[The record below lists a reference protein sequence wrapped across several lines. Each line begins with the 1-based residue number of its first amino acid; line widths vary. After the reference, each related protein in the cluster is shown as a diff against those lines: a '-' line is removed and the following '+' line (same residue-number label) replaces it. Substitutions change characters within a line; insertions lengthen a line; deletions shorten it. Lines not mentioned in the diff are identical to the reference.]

1 MKRLVLVLWIV
12 ACAAVYGTA
21 QESSGA
27 ADPTE
32 ASADEQFAGEST
44 PIDESTLI
52 LGAPEDAADSS
63 VSVSPFS
70 FWDLARM
77 VVVLGAVVAVI
88 YGIFYFLKKAG
99 NGKYAN
105 AEQIRLLGSRMLP
118 GNRSVYLVQ
127 VGAQVF
133 MLGGGGDAV
142 TMLSE
147 ITDKETVD
155 TLILEG
161 TDAGESERKSFS
173 EMIAGL
179 VQTSQGGSLELMRR
193 QRERLQRM
201 R

>member
-1 MKRLVLVLWIV
+1 MVAIAIV
-12 ACAAVYGTA
+12 QIGA
-21 QESSGA
+21 QESGTPGA
-27 ADPTE
+27 GNE
-32 ASADEQFAGEST
+32 APVASSSDSQVST
-44 PIDESTLI
+44 TVDESTLI
-52 LGAPEDAADSS
+52 LGSPSDPAGDS
-63 VSVSPFS
+63 VSVSAFS

-77 VVVLGAVVAVI
+77 VLVLAIVVGII

-99 NGKYAN
+99 NGKYTN
-105 AEQIRLLGSRMLP
+105 SEEIRLLGSRTLP

-142 TMLSE
+142 NMLSE

-155 TLILEG
+155 ALILTG
-161 TDAGESERKSFS
+161 GEVADTPKRSFG
-173 EMIAGL
+173 EMISGL
-179 VQTSQGGSLELMRR
+179 MQNNQAGSLDFMRR